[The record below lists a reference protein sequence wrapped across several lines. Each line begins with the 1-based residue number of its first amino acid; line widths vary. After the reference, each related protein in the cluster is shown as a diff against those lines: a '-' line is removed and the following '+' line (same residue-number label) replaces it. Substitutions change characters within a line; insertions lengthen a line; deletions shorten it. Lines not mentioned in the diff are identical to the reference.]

1 MRPLIALA
9 AAALIAGPVA
19 GCSSS
24 GGSPAAS
31 PPTTPITA
39 PTGVASSGGQGV
51 PTATASPTGGFERAQ
66 AWFSGVRG
74 YFAAIQTGTEQIKAA
89 AARNDAAALPNL
101 CRLLGANVVKV
112 NDAPAPPDKRLA
124 QAVGA
129 AMTAYKSASQ
139 SCLNGDFGA
148 TATGINQGAQYLQ
161 QANDIMNNL
170 S

>member
-9 AAALIAGPVA
+9 TAALVAGSVA

-31 PPTTPITA
+31 PSTTASLPTTTA
-39 PTGVASSGGQGV
+39 QSGSAGV

-66 AWFSGVRG
+66 EWFSGVQG

-101 CRLLGANVVKV
+101 CRVLGNNVVKV
-112 NDAPAPPDKRLA
+112 NDAPAAPDKRLA

-129 AMTAYKSASQ
+129 AMTAYKSAAQ
-139 SCLNGDFGA
+139 SCLTGDFGA

>member
-9 AAALIAGPVA
+9 TAALIAGSVA

-31 PPTTPITA
+31 PPTTATSATSAVP
-39 PTGVASSGGQGV
+39 SGSAGG
-51 PTATASPTGGFERAQ
+51 PTAAASPTGGFERAQ
-66 AWFSGVRG
+66 AWFSGVQG

-112 NDAPAPPDKRLA
+112 NDAPAPPDQRLA

-129 AMTAYKSASQ
+129 AMTAYKSAAQ
-139 SCLNGDFGA
+139 SCLSGDFGA

>member
-9 AAALIAGPVA
+9 AAALIAGSLA

-31 PPTTPITA
+31 PPTTPITT
-39 PTGVASSGGQGV
+39 PTGVASSGSQGV
-51 PTATASPTGGFERAQ
+51 PTAAASPTGGFERAQ
-66 AWFSGVRG
+66 AWFSGVQG

-129 AMTAYKSASQ
+129 AMTAYKSAAQ
-139 SCLNGDFGA
+139 SCLSGDFGA